1 MRYHSVLTSPDFATL
16 NEGQKITALAAMQGK
31 NILTSGGGGVGKSH
45 LIRFIVQHLTDLILT
60 ASTGIAAINIMGQ
73 TLDSLMGFNQSVK
86 TPLDARK
93 MDDAT
98 VERLALVTAIL
109 IDEVSMV
116 RADKL
121 DMLDQRL
128 QAAKGNSLPFGG
140 VQIILV
146 GDFCQLPPV
155 VSNKAADKQYQR
167 LYQKRLFA
175 FESDVYPRAG
185 FTPYVLNEYVRQGHE
200 ETRRVLRNLRMGNK
214 IQDGVDFINSAARGR
229 VNENSLRICK
239 TNDRVAEINRDA
251 FAKLD
256 SEAFTTHAVK
266 KGFFPFSSMP
276 VDMKIPL
283 KQHCRLLL
291 TVNKPEDGYL
301 NGDLGTLMGF
311 HKHYLVVKLDR
322 GGVVYVEPHTWEN
335 FEYDVDSESV
345 SLSKKAVG
353 TFTQYPVRLGYAITG
368 HKSQG
373 MTLDSAVVDFSGR
386 FNADGLAYVVLSRV
400 RSLDNLK
407 LTAPLR
413 VSDIRTSEK
422 ARTFTYQ
429 ISMEALNRR
438 DEDRA
443 RFLSG
448 TQWADAA

>member
-31 NILTSGGGGVGKSH
+31 NILISGGGGVGKSH

-229 VNENSLRICK
+229 VNEYSLCACD
-239 TNDRVAEINRDA
+239 T
-251 FAKLD
+251 
-256 SEAFTTHAVK
+256 
-266 KGFFPFSSMP
+266 
-276 VDMKIPL
+276 
-283 KQHCRLLL
+283 C
-291 TVNKPEDGYL
+291 GYET
-301 NGDLGTLMGF
+301 DLHPTPAL
-311 HKHYLVVKLDR
+311 
-322 GGVVYVEPHTWEN
+322 
-335 FEYDVDSESV
+335 
-345 SLSKKAVG
+345 
-353 TFTQYPVRLGYAITG
+353 AIAAWQR
-368 HKSQG
+368 KS
-373 MTLDSAVVDFSGR
+373 
-386 FNADGLAYVVLSRV
+386 
-400 RSLDNLK
+400 
-407 LTAPLR
+407 
-413 VSDIRTSEK
+413 
-422 ARTFTYQ
+422 
-429 ISMEALNRR
+429 
-438 DEDRA
+438 
-443 RFLSG
+443 
-448 TQWADAA
+448 